1 MLLKISLGLAILVGL
16 ATLYVTHVQVGGKIT
31 QLNNDLTSTQGQ
43 LTQSQQNEQ
52 KLTADNKTLKTQLD
66 TTTKS
71 LADATNNLA
80 QSKALAREQTD
91 RANKASKELL
101 DVTAARNQAQEEL
114 AAWRAFE
121 MTPDQIRNNLGR
133 LRVMERQNEVLTT
146 DNTVMNRK
154 VKGLEK
160 ELARYRG
167 DVEPDPTLP
176 AGTKGSV
183 VAVDP
188 KYDFVVINLG
198 GNQGMVEN
206 AKLLVNRDGKFLGKV
221 KITNVEPDRSIANV
235 LPEWKTP
242 GDEIMEG
249 DQVIF

>member
-1 MLLKISLGLAILVGL
+1 
-16 ATLYVTHVQVGGKIT
+16 
-31 QLNNDLTSTQGQ
+31 
-43 LTQSQQNEQ
+43 
-52 KLTADNKTLKTQLD
+52 
-66 TTTKS
+66 
-71 LADATNNLA
+71 
-80 QSKALAREQTD
+80 
-91 RANKASKELL
+91 
-101 DVTAARNQAQEEL
+101 
-114 AAWRAFE
+114 
-121 MTPDQIRNNLGR
+121 
-133 LRVMERQNEVLTT
+133 MERQNEVLTT